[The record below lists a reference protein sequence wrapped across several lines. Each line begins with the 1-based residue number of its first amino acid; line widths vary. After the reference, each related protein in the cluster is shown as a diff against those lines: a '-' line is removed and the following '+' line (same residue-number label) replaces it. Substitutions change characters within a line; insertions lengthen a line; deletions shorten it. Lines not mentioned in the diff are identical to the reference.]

1 MKIAFESFTAALVSY
16 WKSDV
21 IQKAPQDERFALGVA
36 AVAAPSLLSGYVNRH
51 SDMVL
56 SMGLMD
62 ESNMVDVDVVEE
74 LGAKLLDEYG
84 PLKFPFK
91 NPLAIF
97 KNKEP
102 LVLSFT
108 SEDVRKVCQM
118 CRNMG
123 G

>member
-1 MKIAFESFTAALVSY
+1 MKVAFESFTAALVSY

-21 IQKAPQDERFALGVA
+21 IQKAPQDERLPLGAA

-62 ESNMVDVDVVEE
+62 ESNMVDVDMVEE

-84 PLKFPFK
+84 PLKIPFK
-91 NPLAIF
+91 NPLDIF
-97 KNKEP
+97 NRKEP

-108 SEDVRKVCQM
+108 SEDVRKVCQL